1 MIRLLSRW
9 SVTTTMRVISGLSLI
24 TFLVII
30 GMNYRAIGQVHAIG
44 SEINQTTQHHKDLW
58 QTIALCNARAE
69 SLRYAL
75 LHTQDVTTDEQIHQI
90 LGLLNTAATA
100 AIQDQEAQKVKDKA
114 TEYSRLFDALTHAF
128 EKKSE
133 KVHLLQQQREALE
146 TLVYETNDAAV
157 EEAITDLKPGEVL
170 YFWNPTLE
178 RAKSVEV
185 LLDRLDRDVSGHK
198 NENRIQQSS
207 RIYRDTLHAL
217 IEVEAEVKRLGE
229 KLGVTAME
237 VEKIVSTAVAKTAR
251 NAEAAISRSELLVT
265 KAQSS
270 ALLWT
275 LLGILVPIALTFLFD
290 RSFSS
295 RIQDLVASLHQ
306 VAKGNLSTQ
315 IETIGNDEIAALARA
330 TNEMRTQ
337 LDRLVTRVE
346 TTAGNIYSSANE
358 ISLAMDN
365 QAATA
370 TQMSVSVSEIGSTME
385 ELSASSTEIAE
396 HSKAVVEIAYQTWET
411 GKKGSE
417 SMQTVVEKMNDI
429 KNDNQRSLK
438 DIVELSNK
446 SKEIGHI
453 MEIIDVVA
461 DQTKL
466 IAFNAALE
474 ASSAGEAG
482 RRFGVVAAEIRRLA
496 DSVSESTTEIS
507 RKVNEIQDAIHRM
520 VVTSE
525 KGALVIQTG
534 LSEVA
539 VTANR
544 LTELV
549 DAVQHTNNA
558 AQQISLS
565 TQQQKLASNQ
575 VVVALREIVSA
586 SANTA
591 QSVERISQVSKGMV
605 GLSTELKGLVGQF
618 QLTREEPNRVT
629 G

>member
-9 SVTTTMRVISGLSLI
+9 SVTTTMRVISALSLV

-30 GMNYRAIGQVHAIG
+30 GMNYRAIGQVHAIS
-44 SEINQTTQHHKDLW
+44 SEISQTTQHHKDLW
-58 QTIALCNARAE
+58 HTIALCNARAE
-69 SLRYAL
+69 SFRYAL
-75 LHTQDVTTDEQIHQI
+75 LHTQDAAINDQVHQV
-90 LGLLNTAATA
+90 LSLLNRTATD
-100 AIQDQEAQKVKDKA
+100 IQDQESQAVRDKA
-114 TEYSRLFDALTHAF
+114 TEYGRLFDALTHAF
-128 EKKSE
+128 EKKRE
-133 KVHLLQQQREALE
+133 KVHLFQQQREALE
-146 TLVYETNDAAV
+146 TLVYETNDTAI
-157 EEAITDLKPGEVL
+157 EEAIVDLKPGEVL
-170 YFWNPTLE
+170 YLWNPTQE
-178 RAKSVEV
+178 RAKSIEV
-185 LLDRLDRDVSGHK
+185 LLDRLDRDVSGRK
-198 NENRIQQSS
+198 NENKIQQSS
-207 RIYRDTLHAL
+207 RIYRDTLYIL
-217 IEVEAEVKRLGE
+217 IEVETEVKRLGE
-229 KLGVTAME
+229 KLGATALE
-237 VEKIVSTAVAKTAR
+237 VERIVSTAVSKAHK
-251 NAEAAISRSELLVT
+251 NSDEAINRSELLAT
-265 KAQSS
+265 QAQNN

-275 LLGILVPIALTFLFD
+275 LLGILIPIALTFLFD

-295 RIQDLVASLHQ
+295 RIQSLVDNLRQ
-306 VAKGNLSTQ
+306 VAEGNLSTR
-315 IETIGNDEIAALARA
+315 INAIGNDEISALAHA

-337 LDRLVTRVE
+337 LGKLVTRVE
-346 TTAGNIYSSANE
+346 TTAVNIYTSASE
-358 ISLAMDN
+358 ISMTMDS
-365 QAATA
+365 QAATT
-370 TQMSVSVSEIGSTME
+370 TQMSVSVTEIGSTME

-396 HSKAVVEIAYQTWET
+396 HSKSVVDIAYQAWET

-429 KNDNQRSLK
+429 KNDNQHSFQ

-446 SKEIGHI
+446 SKEIGRI

-496 DSVSESTTEIS
+496 DSVSESTTEIA
-507 RKVNEIQDAIHRM
+507 RKVSEIQEAIHRM
-520 VVTSE
+520 VITSE
-525 KGALVIQTG
+525 KGALIIQTG
-534 LSEVA
+534 INEVG

-544 LTELV
+544 FTELL

-565 TQQQKLASNQ
+565 TQQQKIASNQ

-591 QSVERISQVSKGMV
+591 QSVERISQVSRGMV

-618 QLTREEPNRVT
+618 QLTREDSGHANV
-629 G
+629 